1 MSTTNEDKGARTSL
15 RGLLDQAPVTIQ
27 LAKDQMWRLER
38 YGLRAEMVADAET
51 TLAELDTDRAKAIEA
66 RVASKDD
73 RGDELYWLAA
83 AKKHKRLLLSAADDL
98 VRDGEIT
105 AAERAGLNAQG
116 ALGRSTPRHVEYL
129 LNTQKVVERMASK
142 LSALVGGADMAT
154 EHAFLLEG
162 LREAQTRQESGRQ
175 ALPEDTRGVN
185 ALKGRLL
192 TFIERVNSAGKR
204 AFDGDALMIARFN
217 KDLLLRA
224 SATKKKK
231 N

>member
-27 LAKDQMWRLER
+27 LAKDQMVRLEG
-38 YGLRAEMVADAET
+38 YGLRADMVADAET
-51 TLAELDTDRAKAIEA
+51 TLSELDTDRAKAIDA

-83 AKKHKRLLLSAADDL
+83 AKKHKRLLVSAADDL

-105 AAERAGLNAQG
+105 EAERAGLNTG
-116 ALGRSTPRHVEYL
+116 AKLARSTPRHVEYL
-129 LNTQKVVERMASK
+129 LNTQKLVERLAPKLAS
-142 LSALVGGADMAT
+142 LLGGGDVAD
-154 EHAFLLEG
+154 EHSFILEG
-162 LREAQTRQESGRQ
+162 LRDAQTRQESGRQ

-185 ALKGRLL
+185 ELKGRLL

-231 N
+231 